1 MTTNPAA
8 NAQTWPTEIRLN
20 PAKTVLSLTFNNGVT
35 CDLTAEMLRVY
46 SPSAEVQGHTP
57 SERKT
62 VPGKQDV
69 KIMKIEPVGHY
80 AVRIAFDDGH
90 STGIFSWGYLREL
103 SDNREQLWEAYLDE
117 LQAKNMK
124 RSR

>member
-1 MTTNPAA
+1 MTTSPSGKAEA
-8 NAQTWPTEIRLN
+8 LPTEIRLN
-20 PAKTVLSLTFNNGVT
+20 PAKTVLSLTFNDGAA

-62 VPGKQDV
+62 VPGKQNV

-80 AVRIAFDDGH
+80 AVRIVFDDGH

-103 SDNREQLWEAYLDE
+103 SDNREQLWQSYLDE
-117 LQAKNMK
+117 LRAKNMT